1 MYLIAWPALNLS
13 KSLNSYFQPSFA
25 VTVFEST
32 FLPSANKLTV
42 ISSGRRPSWLSW
54 SDHVFWPDTLVLAT
68 WCVLTML
75 LPLYVVLY
83 PSTAASATVYLIAW
97 PALNLSK
104 PLNSYFQP
112 SFAVTVFESTFSP
125 SANKLTVISSGRT
138 PSWSLLSTQVF
149 SPLTEVLTFSFVIVL
164 VTSLSELA
172 SAAFNVII
180 RSVTV
185 W

>member
-1 MYLIAWPALNLS
+1 MTRRSISMPLAFKIAVMKSGRIPSWLLASSQTLLTVTLVFSGIRLLVMLKPSYVVLYPSTAASSTVYLIAWPALNLS
-13 KSLNSYFQPSFA
+13 KLLNLYFQPSFA

-32 FLPSANKLTV
+32 FL
-42 ISSGRRPSWLSW
+42 
-54 SDHVFWPDTLVLAT
+54 
-68 WCVLTML
+68 
-75 LPLYVVLY
+75 
-83 PSTAASATVYLIAW
+83 
-97 PALNLSK
+97 
-104 PLNSYFQP
+104 
-112 SFAVTVFESTFSP
+112 P

-180 RSVTV
+180 LSVTV